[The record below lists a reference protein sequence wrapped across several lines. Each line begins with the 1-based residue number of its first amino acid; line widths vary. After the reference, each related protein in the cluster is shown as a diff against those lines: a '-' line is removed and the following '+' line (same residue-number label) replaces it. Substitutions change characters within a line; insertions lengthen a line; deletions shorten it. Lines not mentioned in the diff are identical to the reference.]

1 MEPKEKEQNLEEGL
15 EELTPEPK
23 EKPKSKFN
31 PKVLIIGLPIFV
43 VQLIVVYFIT
53 ANILMK
59 KMDGRTA
66 ENVKANSE
74 TESVEEVDEAT
85 DTANIHFGE
94 HIFQIEDII
103 VNPANT
109 QGEQLLLSSVAFD
122 VPEEAI
128 QKELEKKQILVKD
141 MIISVLA
148 SKTIGQLSNVS
159 YKDSLRVEIS
169 DKVQNMFSDIKINR
183 VYFSKY
189 IIN

>member
-1 MEPKEKEQNLEEGL
+1 MEEKEKNLEDGL
-15 EELTPEPK
+15 EEITPELK

-31 PKVLIIGLPIFV
+31 PKILIFGLPIFV
-43 VQLIVVYFIT
+43 VQLIAVYFIT

-59 KMDGRTA
+59 KIDGQT
-66 ENVKANSE
+66 SE
-74 TESVEEVDEAT
+74 KTKDTSTEQVDEESGDEI
-85 DTANIHFGE
+85 DTTNFAYGE
-94 HIFQIEDII
+94 YIFQIEDII

-109 QGEQLLLSSVAFD
+109 KGEKLLLSSVAFD
-122 VPEEAI
+122 LPEEAF

-141 MIISVLA
+141 MIISVLS
-148 SKTIGQLSNVS
+148 SKSISQLSNIN

-169 DKVQNMFSDIKINR
+169 NSVQSMFADLTINK